1 MAILNTD
8 TDIASLLRRSR
19 TIGVVGLSATPHRD
33 SHRVALYLQ
42 QQGYVIIPVNPS
54 VCEVL
59 GQAAFPDLQS
69 IGHPVDIVN
78 VFRRPEYVP
87 AIAEAAISSGARAL
101 WLQFDTVD
109 EDAARDAS
117 AAGLDV
123 VLDRCIMMEHL
134 RLIS

>member
-1 MAILNTD
+1 MAILRTD

-19 TIGVVGLSATPHRD
+19 TIAVVGLSGMPHRD

-42 QQGYVIIPVNPS
+42 QQGYVIIPVNPL
-54 VCEVL
+54 VGDVL
-59 GQAAFPDLQS
+59 GQAAFPDLGS
-69 IGHPVDIVN
+69 IGHAVDIVD
-78 VFRRPEYVP
+78 VFRRPEHVP
-87 AIAEAAISSGARAL
+87 EIAGAAIRSGARAL

-109 EDAARDAS
+109 EDAAEAAS

-123 VLDRCIMMEHL
+123 VLDRCIMVEHR

>member
-8 TDIASLLRRSR
+8 TEIASLLRRSR
-19 TIGVVGLSATPHRD
+19 TIAVVGLSGTPHRD

-42 QQGYVIIPVNPS
+42 QQGYMIMPVNPT
-54 VCEVL
+54 VREVL
-59 GQAAFPDLQS
+59 GQAAFPDLES

-87 AIAEAAISSGARAL
+87 AIAASAISSGARAL

-109 EDAARDAS
+109 EDAAKRAS

-123 VLDRCIMMEHL
+123 VLDRCIMVEHR

>member
-1 MAILNTD
+1 MAILSTD

-19 TIGVVGLSATPHRD
+19 TIAVVGLSGAPHRD

-54 VCEVL
+54 VREVL
-59 GQAAFPDLQS
+59 GQAAYPDLES
-69 IGHPVDIVN
+69 IGHAADIVD

-87 AIAEAAISSGARAL
+87 AIAGAAIRSGARAL

-109 EDAARDAS
+109 EDAANRAS

-123 VLDRCIMMEHL
+123 VLDRCIMVEHR

>member
-1 MAILNTD
+1 MAILSTD

-19 TIGVVGLSATPHRD
+19 TIAVVGLSGTPHRD

-42 QQGYVIIPVNPS
+42 QQGYVIIPVNPL
-54 VCEVL
+54 VREVL
-59 GQAAFPDLQS
+59 GQPAFPDLES
-69 IGHPVDIVN
+69 IGHAVDIVD

-87 AIAEAAISSGARAL
+87 AIAGAAIRSGARAL

-109 EDAARDAS
+109 EDAAMRAS

-123 VLDRCIMMEHL
+123 VLDRCIMVEHR
-134 RLIS
+134 RLVS